1 MIRHAV
7 VSVGILL
14 SLQSLSEAF
23 VVAPSKTEVFRQAT
37 TFQSPT
43 RKSDSW
49 RLYYNENPFNP
60 DNVTIVASTA
70 SNWSISSNESSNE
83 HPMRSQSPQIATT
96 TTTTFS
102 KDSSTNN
109 DKKAQKLLL
118 PSTYK
123 KSTQSNVTTATPSHH
138 EWLTDQQIIEAQ
150 KPSKRQ
156 DRSKL
161 MQKGVVI
168 IDRIRARWRIFMESQ
183 RVLNPGMKFRVRL
196 GVAVVTIASVLSVI
210 LPPAVRGGKGGITS
224 ILVLLQKWVA
234 HRGFQ
239 GIAALGRS
247 VAYGWALFVAYPRM
261 LDRRAA
267 DKKKRDRDRAMERWR
282 VYLRS
287 LAAEVVR
294 LRQELS
300 SIDGEI
306 RAFRREIIS
315 LKATLT
321 KFDGEGT
328 NGDDG
333 DEETKHRKNQSWNA
347 DIQEAIT
354 QEMTHLTQL
363 REDTKQALAAARQ
376 TWSEMRAKSP
386 LEAWEADDF
395 LLVSSHNSLPP
406 T

>member
-1 MIRHAV
+1 MTRHAV

-23 VVAPSKTEVFRQAT
+23 VFAPSKTEVLRDA
-37 TFQSPT
+37 T
-43 RKSDSW
+43 RKSGSW
-49 RLYYNENPFNP
+49 RLYYNENPFNS
-60 DNVTIVASTA
+60 DNVTVVASTA
-70 SNWSISSNESSNE
+70 SNWSISSNESSNV
-83 HPMRSQSPQIATT
+83 HPMKSQSPPMATT
-96 TTTTFS
+96 TSS

-109 DKKAQKLLL
+109 DKKAQKQLLL

-123 KSTQSNVTTATPSHH
+123 NSTQSNVTNATPSHQ
-138 EWLTDQQIIEAQ
+138 EWPTDQQIIESQ
-150 KPSKRQ
+150 KTSKRRR
-156 DRSKL
+156 RSKL
-161 MQKGVVI
+161 MHKGVVI

-210 LPPAVRGGKGGITS
+210 LTPAVRGGKGGITS

-247 VAYGWALFVAYPRM
+247 VAYVWALFVAYPRM

-267 DKKKRDRDRAMERWR
+267 DKKKRDRDKATERWR

-328 NGDDG
+328 NGEDG
-333 DEETKHRKNQSWNA
+333 DEETKHRKNRSWNA